1 MIHYARGLTSF
12 VFLGLSVTAPS
23 AAAQQR
29 SAIHADETVIVLP
42 TAARLDAA
50 GDGWIVPLHAW
61 IFEREEDSLLRGVF
75 LERLAGFA
83 GKLDLPQGV
92 ENNRHFQDRGR
103 DFLVDDE
110 GGKVLELRFAGRH
123 TVKLPATGG
132 NGHAETDARLPI
144 ADLPSSDGDPWLDA
158 AVIMA
163 AGEGGPFSG
172 SVQLIAPE
180 GPSVISDIDDTN
192 KISHVTDHRLLIEST
207 FLKAFEAVPG
217 MAGAYRSWQD
227 GGAVFQYL
235 SSSPWQLYP
244 ALAKFIESADFPRG
258 SFHLRYLRVADLTIL
273 DLLDPPQKTKPPVI
287 KDLLEA
293 YPGRQFFLVGDT
305 GECDPEI
312 YGAIARTHSGRIGH
326 IYIRDVAARKV
337 PDCAGSSR
345 PTSGWNARS
354 RACQQI
360 S

>member
-1 MIHYARGLTSF
+1 
-12 VFLGLSVTAPS
+12 
-23 AAAQQR
+23 
-29 SAIHADETVIVLP
+29 
-42 TAARLDAA
+42 
-50 GDGWIVPLHAW
+50 
-61 IFEREEDSLLRGVF
+61 
-75 LERLAGFA
+75 
-83 GKLDLPQGV
+83 
-92 ENNRHFQDRGR
+92 
-103 DFLVDDE
+103 
-110 GGKVLELRFAGRH
+110 
-123 TVKLPATGG
+123 
-132 NGHAETDARLPI
+132 
-144 ADLPSSDGDPWLDA
+144 
-158 AVIMA
+158 
-163 AGEGGPFSG
+163 
-172 SVQLIAPE
+172 
-180 GPSVISDIDDTN
+180 
-192 KISHVTDHRLLIEST
+192 
-207 FLKAFEAVPG
+207 

-337 PDCAGSSR
+337 PDCAGVVEADQR
-345 PTSGWNARS
+345 ME
-354 RACQQI
+354 RAFAGLPADLVTVFADASELPKSI
-360 S
+360 GAD